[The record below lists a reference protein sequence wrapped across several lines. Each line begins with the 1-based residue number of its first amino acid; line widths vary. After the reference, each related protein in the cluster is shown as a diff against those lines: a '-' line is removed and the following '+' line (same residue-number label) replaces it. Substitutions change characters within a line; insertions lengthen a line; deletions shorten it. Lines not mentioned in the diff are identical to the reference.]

1 MSGLYDGLRST
12 KQEAHPDWRLQPVK
26 RTAHAPKSA
35 TWLNVAYWA
44 VTAALIVLGLITFL
58 GAFGSSAEMVSYIIF
73 GMAVALIVTRS
84 MVLRR
89 RARSRD

>member
-1 MSGLYDGLRST
+1 MR
-12 KQEAHPDWRLQPVK
+12 
-26 RTAHAPKSA
+26 RTTHTPKSGP
-35 TWLNVAYWA
+35 WLNAAYWA
-44 VTAALIVLGLITFL
+44 VAATLAAVGLITFF
-58 GAFGSSAEMVSYIIF
+58 GAFGSSSEIVSYIIF